1 MTQNK
6 YLAQTFPWAP
16 NLYIQLTSPLEDLVD
31 FQFNVS
37 KMEHLIL
44 TLFQS
49 ILPKVFL
56 TSVNSYHCS
65 PSFQVSHLWL
75 SPLPYFPCIC
85 ILLICSAIPSVLQTC
100 QVISI
105 CSSFCQKWSSSVFTW
120 GSFYFSSQLKD
131 SLSRENYYK
140 RSLILSHSALYFL
153 HITFIGPSTFVCLM
167 SFSLI
172 ST

>member
-1 MTQNK
+1 MSHKCLQCNM
-6 YLAQTFPWAP
+6 
-16 NLYIQLTSPLEDLVD
+16 
-31 FQFNVS
+31 S

-49 ILPKVFL
+49 ILSKVFL

-75 SPLPYFPCIC
+75 STLPYFPCVY
-85 ILLICSAIPSVLQTC
+85 ILLISSAIPSVLQTC
-100 QVISI
+100 QGISI
-105 CSSFCQKWSSSVFTW
+105 CSSLCQKWSSFVFTW

-153 HITFIGPSTFVCLM
+153 NITYFGPYIFVCFM